1 MSSTPDL
8 PLAPYSQPGPASWT
22 VRPPTLIADAVFEG
36 GGMRALAH
44 IGALAVAE
52 ERGYRWYRLAG
63 TSAGAMIAAL
73 VAAGYSA
80 AELHAIMGAI
90 DYRRFAD
97 EGVDDHLRLHQVSRL
112 LFRLGLHAGTY
123 LEHFVREL
131 LLARGLRTFGDLRL
145 PPEAAAAASDPPNYR
160 LTVIAADVSR
170 RRLLRLP
177 QDLHSERGGYG
188 LDPDQLDIAR
198 AVRMSASIPFFYVPV
213 TLQRPD
219 GGLSYIVDGGLVSDF
234 PLFALAPSDG
244 QLARPLLGFRLC
256 ENDGEDDQNE
266 GRDEDG
272 QGLSRAPALLP
283 PGNLIAFSQALLAT
297 MLSAHD
303 RLVLE
308 QRARGM
314 EAIRTISIPVGS
326 IGATR
331 FDLSHDEIEALYQQG
346 RAAAERFF
354 AAPGPEQAGPAATA

>member
-8 PLAPYSQPGPASWT
+8 PLAPHSQPDPTSWT
-22 VRPPTLIADAVFEG
+22 LQPPTLIADAVFEG

-97 EGVDDHLRLHQVSRL
+97 EATDDHLHLHQVSRL
-112 LFRLGLHAGTY
+112 LFKLGLHAGTY

-145 PPEAAAAASDPPNYR
+145 PFETVAASDPPAYR
-160 LTVIAADVSR
+160 LTVIAADISR
-170 RRLLRLP
+170 RRLLCLP
-177 QDLHSERGGYG
+177 QDLHSERAGYG

-213 TLQRPD
+213 ILQRPD

-234 PLFALAPSDG
+234 PLFALAPVDG
-244 QLARPLLGFRLC
+244 QQARPLLGFRLC
-256 ENDGEDDQNE
+256 ENDGAEDQD
-266 GRDEDG
+266 GGHGEDG
-272 QGLSRAPALLP
+272 QDLSRAPALLP

-308 QRARGM
+308 QRTRGA

-331 FDLSHDEIEALYQQG
+331 FDLSRDEIEALYQQG
-346 RAAAERFF
+346 RTAAERFF
-354 AAPGPEQAGPAATA
+354 AGPDPGQAGSAAMP